1 MSIPARY
8 GLRWSVQL
16 VGESEELQALA
27 KMLSSAPRGL
37 RILPGESVYY
47 LHVPEFE
54 AMTDPRKV
62 LERGNVVV
70 GRLNGLGHLK
80 FGGFRPVSTGAVD
93 GADPPTNFSV
103 GRIDMP
109 SEKLRAYIDFTPNRP
124 PAMNAVVG
132 PIVAALPL
140 AESWAGAAD
149 RHAPDVDDALLL
161 LTLAVKAED
170 WRLLYVVYEIIE
182 DHHKGQVATVAK
194 ALRGGT
200 EAEAKRTVNE
210 IKRFKATANNRRVL
224 GIKARHG
231 HRKHAAPSRP
241 MTFKEARALVEEL
254 LAAWLR
260 SLP

>member
-1 MSIPARY
+1 RRVYVRLEWFFFFQAEDGIRD
-8 GLRWSVQL
+8 GHVTGVQ
-16 VGESEELQALA
+16 
-27 KMLSSAPRGL
+27 
-37 RILPGESVYY
+37 
-47 LHVPEFE
+47 
-54 AMTDPRKV
+54 TC
-62 LERGNVVV
+62 
-70 GRLNGLGHLK
+70 
-80 FGGFRPVSTGAVD
+80 
-93 GADPPTNFSV
+93 
-103 GRIDMP
+103 
-109 SEKLRAYIDFTPNRP
+109 
-124 PAMNAVVG
+124 
-132 PIVAALPL
+132 ALPIL
-140 AESWAGAAD
+140 
-149 RHAPDVDDALLL
+149 DDALLL